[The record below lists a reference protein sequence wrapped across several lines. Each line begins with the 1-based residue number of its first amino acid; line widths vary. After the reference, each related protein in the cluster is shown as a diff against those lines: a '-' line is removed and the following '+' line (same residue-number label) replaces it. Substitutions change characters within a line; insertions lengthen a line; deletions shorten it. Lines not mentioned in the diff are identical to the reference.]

1 MTGEWVAMSGEAKS
15 DPSAD
20 PVLTVDTR
28 EELVYLLGQ
37 ACEIEHGLMCE
48 YLYAQ
53 FSLKRGLDE
62 GLTEAQLVRVQAW
75 EAALISV
82 IKQEMLHLALATNIL
97 TAIGAAP
104 HFERPNFPILSR
116 WYPEGVQIALVAFGE
131 QALRHFMYLERPEGM
146 ALNDAAG
153 FAAAQH
159 AQPLTAAGAGLVAVA
174 QEWRTVGHLY
184 RGIEAGLA
192 NLCARYGEDAVF
204 IGPVQAQAVTDIF
217 EWPELI
223 AVTSL
228 ASANRAIAT
237 IVEQGEGAR
246 GDWIRSHF
254 GTFVGILE
262 DLLAEQAADPAFN
275 PARPVEPAFVRLP
288 PDVAAGTLIEDPVTA
303 QVADLATG
311 LYEVVLQV
319 LSRYYIHYGETAAEF
334 DTLARTAKHLMN
346 WVMRELGPVLTAL
359 PVGPSH
365 PGTTAGPTFDIA
377 RPASFLLPHQDAA
390 WKIIRER
397 LDTLQQ
403 ACASLGQQAG
413 LGALA
418 PLASKLHSMSQDIG
432 THIPK
437 TTTRPQRP
445 GKPADRDS

>member
-1 MTGEWVAMSGEAKS
+1 MSGEAKS
-15 DPSAD
+15 EPATE
-20 PVLTVDTR
+20 PALTVESR

-53 FSLKRGLDE
+53 FSLKRRLDE
-62 GLTEAQLVRVQAW
+62 GLTPAQLDRVQAW
-75 EAALISV
+75 EASLISV

-116 WYPEGVQIALVAFGE
+116 WYPDGVQIALVPFGE
-131 QALRHFMYLERPEGM
+131 QALRHFIYLERPEGM
-146 ALNDAAG
+146 ALNDADG

-159 AQPLTAAGAGLVAVA
+159 AQPVTAGDARLVAVA
-174 QEWRTVGHLY
+174 QEWQTVGHLY

-192 NLCARYGEDAVF
+192 NLCARHGEDAVF
-204 IGPVQAQAVTDIF
+204 IGPARAQAVTEIF

-223 AVTSL
+223 AVTDL
-228 ASANRAIAT
+228 ASARRAIET

-246 GDWIRSHF
+246 GDWLRSHF

-262 DLLAEQAADPAFN
+262 DLLAMQAADPAFN

-288 PDVAAGTLIEDPVTA
+288 PDVAAGTLIEDPTTA
-303 QVADLATG
+303 QVADLVTG

-319 LSRYYIHYGETAAEF
+319 LSRYYIHHGETAAEL

-346 WVMRELGPVLTAL
+346 WVMRDLGPVLTAL
-359 PVGPSH
+359 PVGPAH
-365 PGTTAGPTFDIA
+365 PGSTAGPAFDIA
-377 RPASFLLPHQDAA
+377 RPAIFLLPHQDAA
-390 WKIIRER
+390 WKIIQER
-397 LDTLQQ
+397 IDALER
-403 ACASLGQQAG
+403 ACASLGEQAG
-413 LGALA
+413 LGALT

-432 THIPK
+432 AHIPG
-437 TTTRPQRP
+437 TNAQP
-445 GKPADRDS
+445 

>member
-1 MTGEWVAMSGEAKS
+1 MSGEVKGK
-15 DPSAD
+15 PSAE
-20 PVLTVDTR
+20 PVLRVDTR

-53 FSLKRGLDE
+53 FSLKRGPDE
-62 GLTEAQLVRVQAW
+62 SLTEAQLARVQAW
-75 EAALISV
+75 EKALIAV

-116 WYPEGVQIALVAFGE
+116 WYPEGVQIALLPFGE
-131 QALRHFMYLERPEGM
+131 RALRHFIYLERPEGM
-146 ALNDAAG
+146 ALDDAAG
-153 FAAAQH
+153 FAAERH
-159 AQPLTAAGAGLVAVA
+159 AQPLTVGDAGLVAEPE
-174 QEWRTVGHLY
+174 EWRTVGHLY

-192 NLCARYGEDAVF
+192 HLCDRYGEDAVF
-204 IGPVQAQAVTDIF
+204 VGPARAQAVTDIF
-217 EWPELI
+217 EWPELV
-223 AVTSL
+223 AVTDL
-228 ASANRAIAT
+228 ASAGRAIET

-262 DLLAEQAADPAFN
+262 DFLAVQAADPAFN
-275 PARPVEPAFVRLP
+275 PARPVEPVFVRLP
-288 PDVAAGTLIEDPVTA
+288 PDVEAGTVIENPATA
-303 QVADLATG
+303 QVADLANG
-311 LYEVVLQV
+311 LYEAVLQV
-319 LSRYYIHYGETAAEF
+319 LSRYYIHHGETAAEF

-346 WVMRELGPVLTAL
+346 YIMRELGPVLTAL

-365 PGTTAGPTFDIA
+365 PGRTAGPAFDIA
-377 RPASFLLPHQDAA
+377 RPAIFLLPHQEAA
-390 WKIIRER
+390 WKILKER

-418 PLASKLHSMSQDIG
+418 PLAGKLHSMSQDIG

-437 TTTRPQRP
+437 ATTRPRRP
-445 GKPADRDS
+445 GKPADRES

>member
-1 MTGEWVAMSGEAKS
+1 MSGEAEGK
-15 DPSAD
+15 PSAE
-20 PVLTVDTR
+20 PALTVDTR

-62 GLTEAQLVRVQAW
+62 GLTEAQLARVQAW

-97 TAIGAAP
+97 TAVGAAP
-104 HFERPNFPILSR
+104 HFERPNFPIMSR
-116 WYPEGVQIALVAFGE
+116 WYPEDVQIALLPFGE
-131 QALRHFMYLERPEGM
+131 RALRHFIYLERPEGM
-146 ALNDAAG
+146 ALDDAAG
-153 FAAAQH
+153 FAAARH
-159 AQPLTAAGAGLVAVA
+159 AQPLAAGDDHLVAVA
-174 QEWRTVGHLY
+174 EEWRTVGHLY

-192 NLCARYGEDAVF
+192 TLCARYGEDAVF
-204 IGPVQAQAVTDIF
+204 IGPTRAQAVTDIF
-217 EWPELI
+217 EWPELL
-223 AVTSL
+223 AVTDL
-228 ASANRAIAT
+228 ASARQAIET

-262 DLLAEQAADPAFN
+262 DLLAVQAADPAFN

-288 PDVAAGTLIEDPVTA
+288 PDVEAGTLIEDPTTA
-303 QVADLATG
+303 QVADLANG
-311 LYEVVLQV
+311 LYETVLQV
-319 LSRYYIHYGETAAEF
+319 LSRYYIHHGETAAEF

-359 PVGPSH
+359 PVGPSQ
-365 PGTTAGPTFDIA
+365 PGRTAGPAFEIA
-377 RPASFLLPHQDAA
+377 RPGAFFLPHQDAA
-390 WKIIRER
+390 WKIIKER
-397 LDTLQQ
+397 LDALQQ

-418 PLASKLHSMSQDIG
+418 PLAGKLDSMSQDIG
-432 THIPK
+432 AYIPK
-437 TTTRPQRP
+437 ATARPRRP
-445 GKPADRDS
+445 AKPAERDS

>member
-1 MTGEWVAMSGEAKS
+1 MAVSGNVTS
-15 DPSAD
+15 DPPAE
-20 PVLTVDTR
+20 PVLKVDTR

-53 FSLKRGLDE
+53 FSLKRGTDE
-62 GLTEAQLVRVQAW
+62 GLTPAQLVRVQAW
-75 EAALISV
+75 EAAMISV
-82 IKQEMLHLALATNIL
+82 IKQEMLHLALATNVL

-104 HFERPNFPILSR
+104 HFERPNFPILSH
-116 WYPEGVQIALVAFGE
+116 WYPPGVQIALVPFGE
-131 QALRHFMYLERPEGM
+131 RALRHFIYLERPEAM
-146 ALNDAAG
+146 ALDDAAG
-153 FAAAQH
+153 FAADQH
-159 AQPLTAAGAGLVAVA
+159 AQPLTVDDAGLVAVPE
-174 QEWRTVGHLY
+174 EWQTVGHLY

-204 IGPVQAQAVTDIF
+204 IGPTQAQAVTDIF

-223 AVTSL
+223 AVTDR
-228 ASANRAIAT
+228 ASAGRAIET

-288 PDVAAGTLIEDPVTA
+288 PDVDAGTVIEDRTTA
-303 QVADLATG
+303 QVADLANG
-311 LYEVVLQV
+311 VYEVVLQV
-319 LSRYYIHYGETAAEF
+319 LSRYYIHHGETAAEF

-346 WVMRELGPVLTAL
+346 WVMRALGPVLTTL

-365 PGTTAGPTFDIA
+365 PGRTAGPAFDIA
-377 RPASFLLPHQDAA
+377 RPAIFLLPHQDAA
-390 WKIIRER
+390 WKIIKER
-397 LDTLQQ
+397 LDALQG
-403 ACASLGQQAG
+403 ACASLGEQAG

-418 PLASKLHSMSQDIG
+418 PLADKLEAMSQDIG
-432 THIPK
+432 KHAS
-437 TTTRPQRP
+437 TT
-445 GKPADRDS
+445 GH